1 MRQPLPPIFRLLFCS
16 LVLCVW
22 AGCSSSKDD
31 DTNGPPTPHKE
42 DLGGPLAGDLKV
54 SYQPWPDTAAEI
66 EQTQG
71 AVTVVMLWNED
82 NEFNKEEFN
91 EFVRMAKVFRDEK
104 VTFKTTNVNATLND
118 VDDTESRIE
127 QVREYVG
134 QFEANFEHF
143 LSVMPEF
150 ELLMATGSDRYPA
163 IFIYDKTG
171 TLRHMVTASLDND
184 DNSALPIR
192 EDVIPKVKELLK
204 EKAPARDAKPASSKP
219 EASEDKQSES
229 ENASAAKGDVELKTL
244 NWDQTQEIVAKHRGK
259 VVVLDLWSNHCLPCM
274 QEFPNLVKLQ
284 AKYPNKV
291 KCISFNMD
299 YQGNGKPEKNR
310 EFVMTFLKAQNATL
324 TNVMSNVADEKLYD
338 TLKLGS
344 LPAIYVYDQDGEVAK
359 RFDANSAG
367 DFTYEDDVIPLVNK
381 LLAAK

>member
-1 MRQPLPPIFRLLFCS
+1 MSRQFPPIYQLLFC
-16 LVLCVW
+16 LLFLCVW

-31 DTNGPPTPHKE
+31 DTKGTSKPLEE
-42 DLGGPLAGDLKV
+42 DLGGPLSGELKV

-66 EQTQG
+66 EQNPG
-71 AVTVVMLWNED
+71 AVTVVLLWNED

-118 VDDTESRIE
+118 IEDNKSRIE

-134 QFEANFEHF
+134 QFEANFEHL

-163 IFIYDKTG
+163 VFVYDKSG
-171 TLRHMVTASLDND
+171 TLRHMVTASLDKE
-184 DNSALPIR
+184 DNSPIPIR
-192 EDVIPKVKELLK
+192 KDVIPKVKELLK
-204 EKAPARDAKPASSKP
+204 EKAPAVQAKAKESTPDSP
-219 EASEDKQSES
+219 EDKPSKT
-229 ENASAAKGDVELKTL
+229 ENASAAKSDVELKTL
-244 NWDQTQEIVAKHRGK
+244 DWDQTQEIVAKNRGK

-284 AKYPNKV
+284 AEYPDEV

-299 YQGNGKPEKNR
+299 YQGNGKPEENH
-310 EFVMTFLKAQNATL
+310 EFVMTFLKAQNAKL

-344 LPAIYVYDQDGEVAK
+344 LPAIYVYGQDGKLAK
-359 RFDANSAG
+359 RFDADSAG
-367 DFTYEDDVIPLVNK
+367 DFTYKDDVIPLVNE